1 MLDDLPPSDEDQ
13 YSDDSM
19 SDHKDFEDLGD
30 NALAQ
35 RYQMLEAEVDAWTPA
50 KMYRMAS
57 LGPFIWAVLRDSP
70 EKFNGYMDAM
80 ISSGQSITRRLFA
93 FLTELNGMSADYAEG
108 IEALYFRV
116 HLAMAAVQLR
126 WRMVKAGFIDKYPQI
141 LEWEDPD
148 DSWTTFE
155 EYFGVEELLSK
166 RI

>member
-1 MLDDLPPSDEDQ
+1 MRGPLQAKLSDVTAQRSIQEPRLPAHISVLDDLPPSDEDQ

-50 KMYRMAS
+50 KMYRMGS

-80 ISSGQSITRRLFA
+80 ISSGQSITRRLFDSTPCLL
-93 FLTELNGMSADYAEG
+93 FLRSSISKTRMTCERLRALKRWNSTEENM
-108 IEALYFRV
+108 
-116 HLAMAAVQLR
+116 
-126 WRMVKAGFIDKYPQI
+126 RM
-141 LEWEDPD
+141 W
-148 DSWTTFE
+148 
-155 EYFGVEELLSK
+155 
-166 RI
+166 